1 MLLQTCKIINHAII
15 SGWNSFWFKPMSTR
29 PLALFRILLGLLLI
43 QYALLLIP
51 DFFIWFGKDGIVAA
65 DTINSWEP
73 FIRFNILN
81 FLPNND
87 LWLVTIF
94 TVFIVAAVCLTL
106 GFLTRISSI
115 IVFFYLISFHARDY
129 LIINSGDNFMR
140 LLCFWLMFSPAGLSL
155 SLDHWLKKKKESQDK
170 KEADP
175 KVAPWA
181 QRLMQINM
189 SLLYAQAF
197 LKKITGITWQN
208 GSAVYFSSR
217 MVEMHR
223 FSINYIFDHL
233 WTCKLLTWATLGIE
247 FSLCT
252 LIWIKPLRY
261 YVIAAGIMM
270 HLMIDWTMNIPQF
283 EWIMIFTY
291 VLFIEPSDLNALI
304 AFNYRDGFSQLIKKF
319 QFH

>member
-1 MLLQTCKIINHAII
+1 MV
-15 SGWNSFWFKPMSTR
+15 SSWNSFWFNPISTR

-51 DFFIWFGKDGIVAA
+51 DFFVWFGKDGIIAA

-73 FIRFNILN
+73 FVRFNILN

-87 LWLVTIF
+87 LWLVIVF
-94 TVFIVAAVCLTL
+94 AVFIVAALFLTL
-106 GFLTRISSI
+106 GLFTRASSV
-115 IVFFYLISFHARDY
+115 IVFLCLISFHARNY

-140 LLCFWLMFSPAGLSL
+140 LLCFWLIFSPAGLSL
-155 SLDHWLKKKKESQDK
+155 SIDHWLKKRKDPLEKI
-170 KEADP
+170 DP
-175 KVAPWA
+175 KAAPWA
-181 QRLMQINM
+181 QRLMQVNM
-189 SLLYAQAF
+189 SLLYAQGF
-197 LKKITGITWQN
+197 VKKIMGVSWQN

-223 FSINYIFDHL
+223 FSISYIFDHL

-261 YVIAAGIMM
+261 YVIVAGIMM

-291 VLFIEPSDLNALI
+291 VLFIEPSDLNAFL
-304 AFNYRDGFSQLIKKF
+304 AFNYRHYFDRLIQKF